1 MDRTQLD
8 ALAELAAGY
17 GILPELSAALILC
30 RRYFGTDHWSPR
42 LLDADDTTVE
52 HILRFASQSLEQG
65 GFLSGRD
72 AIPAGSM
79 MAFEIGL
86 RRDFRYRM
94 ELLLRVLFRARMWET
109 IPLPDF
115 LFGIYPLLSP
125 FEWVVFRLRQWLA
138 KPPATSITL
147 SI

>member
-1 MDRTQLD
+1 MTPAQLD
-8 ALAELAAGY
+8 TLADLAVGY
-17 GILPELSAALILC
+17 GILPELSAALILA
-30 RRYFGTDHWSPR
+30 RRYFGMDYWSGR
-42 LLDADDTTVE
+42 LLDESDLTVA
-52 HILRFASQSLEQG
+52 HILRFAAQSLEQG

-86 RRDFRYRM
+86 RRNFRYRM

-115 LFGIYPLLSP
+115 LFLVYPLLSP
-125 FEWVVFRLRQWLA
+125 FEWLAFRLRQWLA
-138 KPPATSITL
+138 KPPSSAAL